1 MRGFLFDYRTV
12 GKRQVLRSAVCG
24 GNYKT
29 NFAHYWMVS
38 QLPQVLVF
46 SNGPRKHNE
55 TGSALG

>member
-1 MRGFLFDYRTV
+1 LFDYRTV